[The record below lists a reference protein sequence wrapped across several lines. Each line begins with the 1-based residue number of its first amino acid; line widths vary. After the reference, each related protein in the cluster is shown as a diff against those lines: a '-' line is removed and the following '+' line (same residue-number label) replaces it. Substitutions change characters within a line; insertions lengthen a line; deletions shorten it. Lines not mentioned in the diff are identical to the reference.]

1 MAAMMPIGNSFSSG
15 SGDCVGEI
23 VTVTPAELGKA
34 DPKALVRAELAARV
48 GNDTVAPS
56 VVFTSG
62 GAEPAGVVTVKST
75 IREPDLTSVTA
86 TVLDATPSAV
96 AISAAK
102 LLLNQPKRV
111 ELPMILSAFALL
123 IALIV
128 STAVVDFELALTC
141 EGLPEL
147 VVDGVHVIVL
157 LTSHV

>member
-1 MAAMMPIGNSFSSG
+1 MILPTMRTTTPPLMAAMMPIGNSFSSG

-34 DPKALVRAELAARV
+34 DPKAVVRAELAARV

-56 VVFTSG
+56 AVFTSG

-86 TVLDATPSAV
+86 IALDATPSAV

-102 LLLNQPKRV
+102 SVLNRPKRM

-128 STAVVDFELALTC
+128 RRTDLDE
-141 EGLPEL
+141 EP
-147 VVDGVHVIVL
+147 
-157 LTSHV
+157 